1 MNRLRLVGNRDI
13 RRGGSGNDG
22 VGMTVVSF
30 EMMAMMMAN
39 FNDAMLV
46 IMTVFID
53 VLFSI
58 VMMTVVAF
66 TVISSTTIATVNV
79 TFTACTGVWS
89 KNTSMLSIA
98 CAS

>member
-1 MNRLRLVGNRDI
+1 
-13 RRGGSGNDG
+13 
-22 VGMTVVSF
+22 MTVVSF

-53 VLFSI
+53 VLLSVVMMTVFIDVLFSI

-66 TVISSTTIATVNV
+66 TVISSTTIATVKI
-79 TFTACTGVWS
+79 TFTVCTGVWS